1 MVIPENIYIQVTYRH
16 SSCTSIFSNMYT
28 CKYMYTTNII
38 EEVSHEFE
46 DYRKSVWK
54 DLEDEKERERLYYN
68 LKSNNTEFLIY
79 AFLWKLLTYTPT
91 CFSLYVSCIHMNIYT
106 HIHIS

>member
-1 MVIPENIYIQVTYRH
+1 
-16 SSCTSIFSNMYT
+16 
-28 CKYMYTTNII
+28 MYTTNII

-46 DYRKSVWK
+46 EYRKSVWK

-79 AFLWKLLTYTPT
+79 AFL
-91 CFSLYVSCIHMNIYT
+91 
-106 HIHIS
+106 